1 MFQFQSFIFLKES
14 FSSKMV
20 EPLAN
25 ANPKRLEIDD
35 LTKNN
40 FMQLQTILK
49 SNRFDA
55 VDDLEVKKWVDSGAK
70 LGRWAVAEKR
80 MLH

>member
-1 MFQFQSFIFLKES
+1 
-14 FSSKMV
+14 MV